1 VNFALLKTV
10 RFTEPLG
17 AHLAKAANQIAL
29 RGFLPQ
35 FHRTRFRLRNQF
47 LAPRDLPRTLAGVA
61 PLNRSA

>member
-1 VNFALLKTV
+1 MHSDKTN
-10 RFTEPLG
+10 P
-17 AHLAKAANQIAL
+17 KQIVSSL
-29 RGFLPQ
+29 PQGNGFLPQ